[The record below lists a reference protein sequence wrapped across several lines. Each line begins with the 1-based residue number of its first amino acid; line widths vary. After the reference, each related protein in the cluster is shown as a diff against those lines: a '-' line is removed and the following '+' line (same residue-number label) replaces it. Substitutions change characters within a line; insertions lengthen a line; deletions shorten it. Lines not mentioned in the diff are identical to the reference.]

1 MNRLKKRCRAWR
13 GKVPIITAVLTVG
26 AFLLGLQVSPEAP
39 WGLFGLPSFPTFAF
53 LLCSLS
59 LWLWTRRSV
68 TPWMRTT
75 AMGLGIAICVVG
87 AWYLFRWDG
96 LDGTN
101 GTRFSEW
108 STPRGPLCL
117 IFLGL
122 ALGCFH
128 WTLQRKIRP
137 AEFFAFFALGLGVFS
152 LLCEAYHRVGA
163 PPCNN
168 HPVSLA
174 TAFIVI
180 LLALGIL
187 CGRTRGG
194 LMLVFL
200 NSTATARLLRRLIFL
215 VLGALPLLGWGQI
228 VLRRGSPN
236 PPSPFWISLMLL
248 CSLGIFIFAVLALGA
263 RLLKTEMLRRRA
275 EHRRSMREVDFRA
288 TIEQAAVGIAHV
300 ACSGRF
306 LRTNSRLSTML
317 GYSREEFAKL
327 TFQDITY
334 PADLGTDLEYFQNV
348 LSGKLSRY
356 ITEKRYIKR
365 DGSLLWGNLTVAL
378 LRTAEG
384 KPRYFI
390 SVVEDITVW
399 KRTQEEL
406 EAVSK
411 AKDRFISVISHE
423 LRTPLTPVLA
433 ALSGSIDKGLGDPET
448 VEMMRRNI
456 EHEASIIND
465 LLDLTRISSTGKLRL
480 ELQPVDLHGLIMEV
494 VQGIESPLQ
503 QKGLACRLSLSAP
516 RHIVNGDPTR
526 LRQIFL
532 NLLDNAMK
540 FTPSG
545 GTITIET
552 AEGQERDSILICV
565 RDSGIGIEP
574 GNLERIFDAFEQ
586 ATPSSP
592 RRYGG
597 LGLGLAIVRG
607 LVEAHGGSI
616 RAQNP
621 ESGGAEFIFDL
632 HLTSRPVVEMEPCRV
647 QEARGMRI
655 LLVEDHADTRETLMR
670 LLERR
675 GHTVSV
681 AKGVSDARELLE
693 GSAFDLVISDIG
705 LPDGSGLDI
714 PAVARSGGYAVSCIA
729 LSGFGTEDDIQKS
742 FRAGFSHHLT
752 KPVEMNVLDAAIA
765 DLRGRNR
772 SS

>member
-1 MNRLKKRCRAWR
+1 
-13 GKVPIITAVLTVG
+13 
-26 AFLLGLQVSPEAP
+26 
-39 WGLFGLPSFPTFAF
+39 
-53 LLCSLS
+53 
-59 LWLWTRRSV
+59 
-68 TPWMRTT
+68 
-75 AMGLGIAICVVG
+75 
-87 AWYLFRWDG
+87 
-96 LDGTN
+96 
-101 GTRFSEW
+101 
-108 STPRGPLCL
+108 
-117 IFLGL
+117 
-122 ALGCFH
+122 
-128 WTLQRKIRP
+128 
-137 AEFFAFFALGLGVFS
+137 
-152 LLCEAYHRVGA
+152 
-163 PPCNN
+163 
-168 HPVSLA
+168 
-174 TAFIVI
+174 
-180 LLALGIL
+180 
-187 CGRTRGG
+187 
-194 LMLVFL
+194 
-200 NSTATARLLRRLIFL
+200 
-215 VLGALPLLGWGQI
+215 
-228 VLRRGSPN
+228 
-236 PPSPFWISLMLL
+236 
-248 CSLGIFIFAVLALGA
+248 
-263 RLLKTEMLRRRA
+263 
-275 EHRRSMREVDFRA
+275 
-288 TIEQAAVGIAHV
+288 
-300 ACSGRF
+300 
-306 LRTNSRLSTML
+306 
-317 GYSREEFAKL
+317 
-327 TFQDITY
+327 
-334 PADLGTDLEYFQNV
+334 
-348 LSGKLSRY
+348 
-356 ITEKRYIKR
+356 
-365 DGSLLWGNLTVAL
+365 
-378 LRTAEG
+378 
-384 KPRYFI
+384 
-390 SVVEDITVW
+390 
-399 KRTQEEL
+399 
-406 EAVSK
+406 
-411 AKDRFISVISHE
+411 
-423 LRTPLTPVLA
+423 
-433 ALSGSIDKGLGDPET
+433 
-448 VEMMRRNI
+448 
-456 EHEASIIND
+456 
-465 LLDLTRISSTGKLRL
+465 
-480 ELQPVDLHGLIMEV
+480 LQPVDLHGLIMEV